1 MTNEKLAKSILLE
14 LECGY
19 ISYGNLHGNNEQGLN
34 LIKGALENQD
44 RYKARTL
51 RYGALEIVAMYD
63 KKHDVYW
70 MKCLSS
76 EMLNALGYEVEE

>member
-1 MTNEKLAKSILLE
+1 MTNEEAELYLKMYIKAYWKGVIVPPKLSVINMAIE
-14 LECGY
+14 A
-19 ISYGNLHGNNEQGLN
+19 I
-34 LIKGALENQD
+34 ENQD

-51 RYGALEIVAMYD
+51 RYGAAETVAMYD